1 MKKYSTKTYSIYK
14 NDTVFNNNTIFD
26 LKKQSREDLIIM
38 FLPLVEKIA
47 SGFSTNYSSS
57 GIMDKNDLIQEGII
71 GLSLAIDKI
80 NWVKINDSNDKKIII
95 TSFVSKRIKG
105 SIRRAID
112 INRSHIKIPEHK
124 LIEIRK
130 NPDDFLMVEMYFNSM
145 FQSLDV
151 AFNSPEAINNDN
163 YFKCTQYEDKFKE
176 YSIDILNSMLFNLF
190 EKYLTKI
197 ESDILNL
204 CFGLDGDKCSAKEI
218 ATIVGINGT
227 SYNVKI
233 SELKKS
239 AIQKLAKNIDKF
251 EFYEFL

>member
-1 MKKYSTKTYSIYK
+1 MKKYSTQTYLRYK
-14 NDTVFNNNTIFD
+14 KDIIFNGSDVCN

-47 SGFSTNYSSS
+47 SGFSTNSTSS
-57 GIMDKNDLIQEGII
+57 GIMDKNDLIQEGTI

-80 NWVKINDSNDKKIII
+80 NWVKLNDSNDQKIII

-105 SIRRAID
+105 SIRRALD

-130 NPDDFLMVEMYFNSM
+130 NPNDFLMVEMYFNSI
-145 FQSLDV
+145 FQSLDKD
-151 AFNSPEAINNDN
+151 FNSSETNDSN
-163 YFKCTQYEDKFKE
+163 DSSKITQYEDRFKE
-176 YSIDILNSMLFNLF
+176 YSIDVLNSMLFKLF
-190 EKYLTKI
+190 EKYLTKL
-197 ESDILNL
+197 ESDVLNL

-218 ATIVGINGT
+218 ATVVGINGT

-239 AIQKLAKNIDKF
+239 AIQKLAKNIDKS
-251 EFYEFL
+251 EFYDFF